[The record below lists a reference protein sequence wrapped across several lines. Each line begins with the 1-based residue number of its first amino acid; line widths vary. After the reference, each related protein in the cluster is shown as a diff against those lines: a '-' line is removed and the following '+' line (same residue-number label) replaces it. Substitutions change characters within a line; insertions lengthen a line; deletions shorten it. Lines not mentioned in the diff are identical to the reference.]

1 MPAANFT
8 DSVIYIES
16 SDINGDS
23 INNMADVGVIMIQS
37 TGCGHC
43 TAAKPEYQKLGDMMQ
58 GSGVGVYTV
67 QADTDSKAAKAVAE
81 MVPGFRGFPTFVL
94 FRDGQYVAT
103 HNGPRTADALA
114 AFVQSGGE
122 SRSAINLP
130 PRSRRVRFD
139 S

>member
-23 INNMADVGVIMIQS
+23 INNMEDVGVIMIQS
-37 TGCGHC
+37 AGCGHC
-43 TAAKPEYQKLGDMMQ
+43 VAAKPEYQKFGDMMK

-67 QADTDSKAAKAVAE
+67 QADTDAKAAKAVAQ
-81 MVPGFRGFPTFVL
+81 MIPDFLGFPTFVM
-94 FRDGQYVAT
+94 FRDGRYVAT
-103 HNGPRTADALA
+103 HKGPRTADALA

-122 SRSAINLP
+122 SRSAVNLP

-139 S
+139 A